1 MALVHNNDLRND
13 FCDEVNAS
21 INVNGPGSFILKV
34 GATEAATMVLS
45 NPAFDGTPSAGQ
57 FTLDVTPE
65 PTDTDATGNASPIDA
80 WDFVDGNAK
89 IIFSGD
95 ETDITLTKA
104 IIAAGDIVK
113 ITQFTYTA
121 TP

>member
-1 MALVHNNDLRND
+1 MPLDHNDDLRND
-13 FCDEVNAS
+13 FCDEMNAS
-21 INVNGPGSFILKV
+21 VNINGPGSFILKV
-34 GATEAATMVLS
+34 VTTPAATMVLS
-45 NPAFDGTPSAGQ
+45 NPAFDGVPASGQ

-89 IIFSGD
+89 VIFSGD

-104 IIAAGDIVK
+104 TIAAGDIVK
-113 ITQFTYTA
+113 ITSFTYIA
-121 TP
+121 TQ

>member
-1 MALVHNNDLRND
+1 MALDHNDDLRND

-34 GATEAATMVLS
+34 VAAEAATMVLS
-45 NPAFDGTPSAGQ
+45 NPAFDAPSGGQ
-57 FTLDVTPE
+57 MELDVVPE
-65 PTDTDATGNASPIDA
+65 PTDTDATGNLSPIDA

-104 IIAAGDIVK
+104 IIAEDDIVK
-113 ITQFTYTA
+113 LTQFTYIA